1 MVEATSSC
9 LNPTMATDF
18 ALRGRICLFLMQ
30 TEHAGAF
37 HLGNLV
43 RIAFMLAYL
52 TDASFD
58 TVATDALTRAEAVLI
73 DVTTRATHTG
83 HWRLSCQSEVDLI
96 EILLDAYEELMASV
110 PVQTLLAVH
119 QRIEANFD
127 APIDQRRSIRAVLA
141 GDPL

>member
-1 MVEATSSC
+1 M
-9 LNPTMATDF
+9 MDY
-18 ALRGRICLFLMQ
+18 RGGGNRR
-30 TEHAGAF
+30 AGQ
-37 HLGNLV
+37 
-43 RIAFMLAYL
+43 RR
-52 TDASFD
+52 TQ
-58 TVATDALTRAEAVLI
+58 AVC
-73 DVTTRATHTG
+73 T
-83 HWRLSCQSEVDLI
+83 DLI